1 MKILISADMEGA
13 TGVTWPADV
22 LPGTPQWERCRSMF
36 TSDVNAAVLGF
47 FDGGADEVVVNEAH
61 WTMRNLLLE
70 RLDERTQMLTGRHKS
85 LSMVEG
91 VQHGDVDGIAFVGYH
106 AGAGMEGVLAHTY
119 LANSITGVW
128 LNDVRASEGLLN
140 AHVVAEYGV
149 PVVLVT
155 GDDVACEDALGYAPE
170 ALKVAV
176 KDHVSRYAAVC
187 RTPAR
192 TAADIRAAAK
202 EAARLAVRH
211 DRCGTVRSPSPWSS
225 TPSIS
230 PWPPP
235 SCPAWTGSG
244 SARWRT
250 PAGPCTRASVPSRRS
265 PRSSRPRWRSSMA
278 DQQALDEV
286 VRFTSDLIRIDTT
299 NRGGGDCRERPA
311 AEYAAEQLAGAGLE
325 PVLLERTEGRTN
337 VVARVEGSDPSADAL
352 LLHGHLDVV
361 PAQADDWSGHP
372 FSGEIRDGVVW
383 GRGAVDMKNMDAMIL
398 AVVRQW
404 AREGVR
410 PRRDVVV
417 AFTAD
422 EEDSARDGSGFLAD
436 EHPGLFEGCTEGVS
450 ESGAFTFHD
459 GNGRQLYPIA
469 AGERGTG
476 WLKLTAR
483 GRAGHGSKVNAEN
496 AVTRLA
502 AAVTRIGEHEW
513 PLRPTPTVR
522 AALTELAAL
531 YGIDGGLDDVDALLD
546 KLGPAAKLVEAT
558 VRNSANPT
566 MLDAGY
572 KVNVIPGE
580 AVAYVDGR
588 YLPGGEDEFRATLDR
603 LTGPDVDWEFHHREV
618 ALQAPVDSPTYARMR
633 AAVEEFAPEGH
644 VVPYCMSGGTDAKQ
658 FSRLGITGYGF
669 TPLKLP
675 EGYDYQAM
683 FHGVDERVPVEALHF
698 GVRVLDRFLRT
709 A

>member
-1 MKILISADMEGA
+1 
-13 TGVTWPADV
+13 
-22 LPGTPQWERCRSMF
+22 
-36 TSDVNAAVLGF
+36 
-47 FDGGADEVVVNEAH
+47 
-61 WTMRNLLLE
+61 
-70 RLDERTQMLTGRHKS
+70 
-85 LSMVEG
+85 
-91 VQHGDVDGIAFVGYH
+91 
-106 AGAGMEGVLAHTY
+106 
-119 LANSITGVW
+119 
-128 LNDVRASEGLLN
+128 
-140 AHVVAEYGV
+140 
-149 PVVLVT
+149 
-155 GDDVACEDALGYAPE
+155 
-170 ALKVAV
+170 
-176 KDHVSRYAAVC
+176 
-187 RTPAR
+187 
-192 TAADIRAAAK
+192 
-202 EAARLAVRH
+202 
-211 DRCGTVRSPSPWSS
+211 
-225 TPSIS
+225 
-230 PWPPP
+230 
-235 SCPAWTGSG
+235 
-244 SARWRT
+244 
-250 PAGPCTRASVPSRRS
+250 
-265 PRSSRPRWRSSMA
+265 MA
-278 DQQALDEV
+278 DDLALDEV
-286 VRFTSDLIRIDTT
+286 VRFTSDLIRLDTT

-311 AEYAAEQLAGAGLE
+311 AEYAAERLADAGLE

-337 VVARVEGSDPSADAL
+337 VVARVAGTDPGADAL

-361 PAQADDWSGHP
+361 PAEAADWTVHP
-372 FSGEIRDGVVW
+372 FSGEVRDGVVW

-398 AVVRQW
+398 AVVRSW
-404 AREGVR
+404 ARTGER
-410 PRRDVVV
+410 PRRDVVI

-422 EEDSARDGSGFLAD
+422 EEASAEDGSGFLAD
-436 EHPGLFEGCTEGVS
+436 RHPGLFEGCTEGVS

-459 GNGRQLYPIA
+459 GSGRQIYPVA

-483 GRAGHGSKVNAEN
+483 GRAGHGSKANREN

-502 AAVTRIGEHEW
+502 AAVTRIGDHEW
-513 PLRPTPTVR
+513 PLRLTPTVS

-531 YGIDGGLDDVDALLD
+531 YGVDPDLARVDQLLE
-546 KLGPAAKLVEAT
+546 KLGPAAKLVEST

-588 YLPGGEDEFRATLDR
+588 FLPGGEDEFRTTLDR

-618 ALQAPVDSPTYARMR
+618 ALQAPLDTPTYARMR
-633 AAVEEFAPEGH
+633 AAIEEFAPEGH

-698 GVRVLDRFLRT
+698 GVRVLDRFLRS